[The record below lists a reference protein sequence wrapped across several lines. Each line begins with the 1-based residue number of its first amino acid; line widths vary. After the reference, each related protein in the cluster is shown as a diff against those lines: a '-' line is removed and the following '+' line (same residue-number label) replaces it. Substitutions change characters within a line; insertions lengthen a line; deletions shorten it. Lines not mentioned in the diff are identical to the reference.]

1 MNKHIILEISNKLL
15 VWEEKEIK
23 KGKKIFGL
31 RKTSRGED
39 KRKEISELK
48 KSEVYRYKLFGFCR
62 TK

>member
-23 KGKKIFGL
+23 KGKKIFGP

-48 KSEVYRYKLFGFCR
+48 KS
-62 TK
+62 